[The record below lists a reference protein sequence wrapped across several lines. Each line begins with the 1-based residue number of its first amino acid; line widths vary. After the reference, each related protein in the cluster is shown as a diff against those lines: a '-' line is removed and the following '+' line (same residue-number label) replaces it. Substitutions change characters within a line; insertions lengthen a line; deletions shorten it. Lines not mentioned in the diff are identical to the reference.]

1 MEISGFPQWQ
11 IFLFCLAWGVPAGVL
26 YDVFRFLRKAGL
38 NSRIALACE
47 DIAYMCIC
55 AVWLFLLAGAVNL
68 GVIRI
73 YMALAFFGGA
83 VLYRLTLG
91 VLTGRCFDGI
101 ISCFTKLFRAVKR
114 TIKRVFSFFC
124 KQTGK
129 ITVIFC
135 FLHKNYKEKSKNR
148 LKVKSNKVY
157 NYKKHFPI
165 ALFRGRRNSREGSCK
180 RDRTDKKTEKK
191 A

>member
-1 MEISGFPQWQ
+1 MEISSFPQWL
-11 IFLFCLAWGVPAGVL
+11 IFLFCLAWGVPVGVL

-38 NSRIALACE
+38 NSKIALVIE
-47 DIAYMCIC
+47 DIVFMCIC
-55 AVWLFLLAGAVNL
+55 AVWLFLLASAVNL
-68 GVIRI
+68 GIIRA
-73 YMALAFFGGA
+73 YMAAAFFGGA
-83 VLYRLTLG
+83 IIYRYTLG
-91 VLTGRCFDGI
+91 TLTGKCFDRI
-101 ISCFTKLFRAVKR
+101 ILFFTRIFNAVKR
-114 TIKRVFSFFC
+114 VVKRIFSFFC

-165 ALFRGRRNSREGSCK
+165 TLLRERRNNREGSRK
-180 RDRTDKKTEKK
+180 RIRADKKTEKK